1 MPSTS
6 EPLMS
11 VVTPPPPGAPWP
23 PPSTPMG
30 VAFSAPKDE
39 HPTLPFAAGLGA
51 LVVLTV
57 SLLCSKLLLDLV
69 VDYEWPVVFYVM
81 LLGASGYGPSVC
93 WWLFATKQ
101 WGSGSR
107 FGDVGIEPRW
117 SDLAWGP
124 LIWFSTL
131 MVQAA
136 ISVLVL
142 VLNIPIANNTDDIGE
157 FSADRTYTI
166 AIVITAVV
174 AAPLVEELVFRGLVM
189 RSLLSVAGAPVA
201 IILQGVL
208 FGVAH
213 IDPVR
218 GVGNVGLAV
227 VLSGVGISFGAAAYW
242 LRRIG
247 PTMVAHAIFNG
258 VVMIILLTGIRDR
271 ILENNPDPFDQS
283 ASVAE
288 LTLEH
293 VTLEH
298 VTVVDQADIAEPHR
312 SGDSHSTR

>member
-1 MPSTS
+1 
-6 EPLMS
+6 MS
-11 VVTPPPPGAPWP
+11 IVTPPPPPAPWP
-23 PPSTPMG
+23 APATPMG
-30 VAFSAPKDE
+30 VAFAPPRDD
-39 HPTLPFAAGLGA
+39 HPTLPLAAGLGA
-51 LVVLTV
+51 LIVLTV
-57 SLLCSKLLLDLV
+57 SLLCSKFVLDLI

-81 LLGASGYGPSVC
+81 LLGAIGYGPSVL
-93 WWLFATKQ
+93 WWLFAMAR
-101 WGSGSR
+101 WGSSDR

-117 SDLAWGP
+117 TDLAWGP

-157 FSADRTYTI
+157 LSADRTYTI

-189 RSLLSVAGAPVA
+189 RSLLSVTAVPVA
-201 IILQGVL
+201 IIAQGVL

-213 IDPVR
+213 IDPIR
-218 GVGNVGLAV
+218 GVGNVGLAL

-283 ASVAE
+283 GSVAE
-288 LTLEH
+288 LVLEQ
-293 VTLEH
+293 
-298 VTVVDQADIAEPHR
+298 VTVVDEANIAEPHGG
-312 SGDSHSTR
+312 GDSHSAS

>member
-1 MPSTS
+1 
-6 EPLMS
+6 
-11 VVTPPPPGAPWP
+11 
-23 PPSTPMG
+23 MG
-30 VAFSAPKDE
+30 VAFAQPQDD
-39 HPTLPFAAGLGA
+39 HPTLPLGAGLGA
-51 LVVLTV
+51 LIVLTA
-57 SLLCSKLLLDLV
+57 SLLCSKFVLDVV

-81 LLGASGYGPSVC
+81 LLGVVGYGPSVL
-93 WWLFATKQ
+93 WWLFAMKR
-101 WGSGSR
+101 WGTGDR

-117 SDLAWGP
+117 TDLAWGP

-136 ISVLVL
+136 ISVIVL
-142 VLNIPIANNTDDIGE
+142 VLNIPIANNTEDIGE
-157 FSADRTYTI
+157 LTADRTYTI

-189 RSLLSVAGAPVA
+189 RSLLSVAAAPVA
-201 IILQGVL
+201 IIAQGVL

-218 GVGNVGLAV
+218 GVGNVGLAL
-227 VLSGVGISFGAAAYW
+227 VLSGVGVSFGASAYW

-283 ASVAE
+283 GSVAE
-288 LTLEH
+288 LVLEH
-293 VTLEH
+293 VSI
-298 VTVVDQADIAEPHR
+298 VDEANIAEPHGR
-312 SGDSHSTR
+312 RNSHPAS